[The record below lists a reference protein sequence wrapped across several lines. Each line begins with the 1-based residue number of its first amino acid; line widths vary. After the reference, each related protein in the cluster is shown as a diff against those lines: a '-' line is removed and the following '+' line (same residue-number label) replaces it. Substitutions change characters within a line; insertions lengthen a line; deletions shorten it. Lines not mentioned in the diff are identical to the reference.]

1 MQQASVYK
9 EREKAVYQY
18 VTALDRGEMEGIG
31 AVLEAAENDPELER
45 IIREI
50 NLTYH
55 KEEQVTL
62 TAELNP

>member
-1 MQQASVYK
+1 MQQSSVDK
-9 EREKAVYQY
+9 EREKAIYQY
-18 VTALDRGEMEGIG
+18 VTALDRGDIEGIG
-31 AVLEAAENDPELER
+31 AVLKAAEKDPELER

-62 TAELNP
+62 TEELNP